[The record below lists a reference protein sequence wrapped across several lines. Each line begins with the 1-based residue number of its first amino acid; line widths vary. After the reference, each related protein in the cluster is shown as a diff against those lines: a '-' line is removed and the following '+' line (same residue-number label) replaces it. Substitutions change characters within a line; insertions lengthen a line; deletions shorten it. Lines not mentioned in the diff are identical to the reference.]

1 MTDSD
6 ITRTLEAAR
15 VQADAIAKN
24 NPESEQIRI
33 LAIAIAEIAWAA
45 GEMSKKSWFSVG

>member
-1 MTDSD
+1 MTSD
-6 ITRTLEAAR
+6 ITRTLDAAR
-15 VQADAIAKN
+15 TQADAIAKN

-45 GEMSKKSWFSVG
+45 GEMSKKSWFDVK